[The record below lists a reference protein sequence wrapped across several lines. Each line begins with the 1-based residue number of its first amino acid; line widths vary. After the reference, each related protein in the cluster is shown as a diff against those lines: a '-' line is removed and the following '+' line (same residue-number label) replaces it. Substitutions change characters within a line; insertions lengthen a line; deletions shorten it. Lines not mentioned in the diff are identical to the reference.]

1 MIPNMVSINS
11 LFHPINILFDP
22 DNPCYSPPESL
33 YYRAVNTG
41 SWYLSTEQKGCTLT
55 NHIIML
61 FCHFIDGISVDAY
74 GNLTVEAVITCGLW
88 FNRKIQ
94 NGASAWWVQDF
105 TEDRHLF

>member
-88 FNRKIQ
+88 FNRKTQ
-94 NGASAWWVQDF
+94 NGASAWRVQDF